1 MSQAICRSIEWIT
14 QLPLEVYVDDVIFG
28 LTKDGN
34 VDNKF
39 KKVLSMLQATG
50 LKLSPKKCIYGEVLG
65 ILGLTYDV
73 SCFPLIKIS
82 CPDEKKSRIVADLDR
97 FMNFIAGEVDLAPQ
111 SQAIIDT
118 AQCVAGR
125 PSFIIHGTAA
135 SRTLLSPIFPAATID
150 GGMSPDQLV
159 ALRRS
164 LPILKREFVNLP
176 PWTVDLRTLSV
187 ENIVLSDASLESLA
201 VILVDVKHKVA
212 TLRVK
217 PVTEEMKAHADKYS
231 PKNPI
236 MLFEAF
242 AMQEAVKLATE
253 YPPNTAAAVLVDNK
267 AVLLSWCKGHSRNT
281 ALNDIMNQTRQI
293 ARSLPVITRYVP
305 SRLNLADAWTR
316 AKYADKA
323 NELKKIFL
331 DRGFK

>member
-39 KKVLSMLQATG
+39 KKVISMLQATG
-50 LKLSPKKCIYGEVLG
+50 LKLSPKKCIYGEKLE

-82 CPDEKKSRIVADLDR
+82 CPDEKESRIVADLDR
-97 FMNFIAGEVDLAPQ
+97 LAPQ
-111 SQAIIDT
+111 SRAIIDT

-135 SRTLLSPIFPAATID
+135 SRTLLSPIFSAATID
-150 GGMSPDQLV
+150 GRMSPDQLV

-253 YPPNTAAAVLVDNK
+253 YSPNTAAAVLVDNK

-281 ALNDIMNQTRQI
+281 GLNDIMNQTRQI